1 MHEDLAAKGLQYK
14 AQFRHSLDALKR
26 DRVWFR
32 FLELDDSVTEV
43 QRGVRRRRL
52 TPIV

>member
-1 MHEDLAAKGLQYK
+1 V
-14 AQFRHSLDALKR
+14 FRYRLDELKR

-32 FLELDDSVTEV
+32 FLELDDSVAEV
-43 QRGVRRRRL
+43 LRGVRRRRL

>member
-1 MHEDLAAKGLQYK
+1 V
-14 AQFRHSLDALKR
+14 FRYRLDELKR

-32 FLELDDSVTEV
+32 FLELDDSVAEV
-43 QRGVRRRRL
+43 LHGVRHRRL